1 LAIDAGESPAVVR
14 RDPLVQGG
22 WGLGAPLPGLDGDHF
37 NIRWSGYVSPD
48 VTGDYVFGGEFDDA
62 LSVRVN
68 GNLVYS
74 RSTPSTGVVDYTGA
88 VTVSLTAGSWVPI
101 QVDYGESVA
110 AAHVTLW
117 AKRLVAGGSAVETT
131 VPSWWL
137 RPDAPMLPKG
147 WQVSADLDGSTAYT
161 RAQVSTEQV
170 TIYDAMGTPSVWR
183 SNGSTYIAPPGED
196 SVLTRDSDAKLT
208 LHGED
213 GQTYVFNADGQL
225 AAVTSALDD
234 RAPAAPTYTWE
245 GTPARLTAI
254 TDPVSGTVLLR
265 PRYSGFVAAGQTG
278 DGCPATPPTG
288 TTAAPAGMLCGID
301 YLDGTASAF
310 WYTNDGPQVRQLTRI
325 VDPGGEITDLAYAAG
340 KLAEIRDPLAFDTVA
355 AGVRGDD
362 ATVRTEVAFDATG
375 RAASVTLPAPST
387 GAARPGASYVYASP
401 TTRVYAHGVT
411 METSF
416 AFGDSGDKAVVGDWD
431 GNGTTTIGV
440 FRNGTWY
447 LRNTNSAGAHDVTFG
462 FGTTGDLPVAGDW
475 DGNGTTTIGVFRP
488 SNATFYLR
496 NANSSGASSAII
508 AWGDLSDVPVVGDWD
523 GNGTTTIGVF
533 RPSTQVFYLRNT
545 NSAGPHDIAVN
556 YGTAGDTAVVG
567 DWDGNGTTTI
577 GVRRSGTT
585 WYLRNSNSAG
595 SADLTTSDVTA
606 GTTPLAGDWDGS
618 GSDTPGVFT
627 TNQFTLHN
635 QFHPTATVTYNATGQ
650 TQSTVDATGVT
661 TSSTWD
667 SADRPLTRTDPAGRV
682 TTLTYDRA
690 GRLEHTYGPSLPSVP
705 LASRAHT
712 QTSYDGGINGLAAT
726 FWDNDRLAGAPRLH
740 KTVTNLSAPGPTG
753 WGTGAADPILPADG
767 FSARF
772 SGEINFGTGGWY
784 GFRLNHD
791 DGARLWID
799 DTLIIDGWGTVGVS
813 TQAWDLTGGGIHR
826 IRVDYRDT
834 ISSAYLDLQ
843 WSPNN
848 TGVYTP
854 VPDTALTPRY
864 GLVTSTTVFDSG
876 GPSTMVTATAY
887 AEPHLG
893 LATSSTVDPAG
904 LALTSTT
911 TYEPH
916 ATVGSF
922 LRRTASTLPAGAG
935 SVNTYV
941 YYGASETADDPCSAP
956 VEAIVQAGRV
966 KTSTAA
972 DPDGAGPETAIVRE
986 QRYDEW
992 GRVVAARVGAEPW
1005 TCSTYDARGRVSSVV
1020 YPAFGGSPART
1031 VTMDH
1036 AVGGNPLVASVT
1048 DPAGTVTTTVDLLGR
1063 VVASTDVWN
1072 KTTTT
1077 SYDQQGRVTQ
1087 SVGPAGTLGYTYDP
1101 AGRVDTVRLDNLV
1114 VADPVY
1120 TSTGEVAS
1128 VGYPSGAGKTGNGT
1142 SLSSLSRDPAG
1153 RLSALVW
1160 SLSGGV
1166 TVTDAVSRSQ
1176 SGRVV
1181 DETIDGTD
1189 PYPTGPNFEYDTA
1202 GRLTTAR
1209 VPGHAY
1215 VYGFAAS
1222 GGCGVA
1228 TTAGANSNRTSVV
1241 VDGGPA
1247 VTYCY
1252 DHADRL
1258 TSTTATGYTGAIG
1271 YDGHGNTTTIAGE
1284 TRGYDSANRHL
1295 STTSGATTVTYT
1307 RDALDRIVARNDGTT
1322 TIKYT
1327 PGATL
1332 DAAGNLLE
1340 RTIPLPGGV
1349 LLTRRASSDVWS
1361 YPNIHGDII
1370 ATANASG
1377 TKQGATLHWG
1387 PNGET
1392 LTTIPDNAQGA
1403 FDHGWLGQHQRPLEH
1418 ETGLA
1423 NTIEMGA
1430 RQYDPTLGR
1439 FLQTD
1444 PIEGGSCNDYD
1455 YVCGDSVGGF
1465 DLDGTRMCVDRDC
1478 HMSFVGR
1485 KGSLGHRRYAGRLW
1499 TIRSIY
1505 WNERVF
1511 HSEEINNRHNRFLG
1525 RMAPRIISP
1534 PPGPNADVAEF
1545 LLRAVC
1551 GVASVG
1557 SVASIPGLLV
1567 GAGGKGGAF
1576 YLRMLGGGSFKGSAA
1591 VISKASGVA
1600 TVVSTA
1606 VDIGCRAGRA
1616 LG

>member
-1 LAIDAGESPAVVR
+1 
-14 RDPLVQGG
+14 
-22 WGLGAPLPGLDGDHF
+22 
-37 NIRWSGYVSPD
+37 
-48 VTGDYVFGGEFDDA
+48 
-62 LSVRVN
+62 
-68 GNLVYS
+68 
-74 RSTPSTGVVDYTGA
+74 
-88 VTVSLTAGSWVPI
+88 
-101 QVDYGESVA
+101 
-110 AAHVTLW
+110 
-117 AKRLVAGGSAVETT
+117 
-131 VPSWWL
+131 
-137 RPDAPMLPKG
+137 
-147 WQVSADLDGSTAYT
+147 
-161 RAQVSTEQV
+161 
-170 TIYDAMGTPSVWR
+170 
-183 SNGSTYIAPPGED
+183 
-196 SVLTRDSDAKLT
+196 
-208 LHGED
+208 
-213 GQTYVFNADGQL
+213 
-225 AAVTSALDD
+225 
-234 RAPAAPTYTWE
+234 
-245 GTPARLTAI
+245 
-254 TDPVSGTVLLR
+254 
-265 PRYSGFVAAGQTG
+265 
-278 DGCPATPPTG
+278 
-288 TTAAPAGMLCGID
+288 
-301 YLDGTASAF
+301 
-310 WYTNDGPQVRQLTRI
+310 
-325 VDPGGEITDLAYAAG
+325 
-340 KLAEIRDPLAFDTVA
+340 
-355 AGVRGDD
+355 
-362 ATVRTEVAFDATG
+362 
-375 RAASVTLPAPST
+375 
-387 GAARPGASYVYASP
+387 
-401 TTRVYAHGVT
+401 
-411 METSF
+411 
-416 AFGDSGDKAVVGDWD
+416 
-431 GNGTTTIGV
+431 
-440 FRNGTWY
+440 
-447 LRNTNSAGAHDVTFG
+447 
-462 FGTTGDLPVAGDW
+462 
-475 DGNGTTTIGVFRP
+475 
-488 SNATFYLR
+488 
-496 NANSSGASSAII
+496 
-508 AWGDLSDVPVVGDWD
+508 
-523 GNGTTTIGVF
+523 
-533 RPSTQVFYLRNT
+533 
-545 NSAGPHDIAVN
+545 
-556 YGTAGDTAVVG
+556 
-567 DWDGNGTTTI
+567 
-577 GVRRSGTT
+577 
-585 WYLRNSNSAG
+585 
-595 SADLTTSDVTA
+595 
-606 GTTPLAGDWDGS
+606 
-618 GSDTPGVFT
+618 
-627 TNQFTLHN
+627 
-635 QFHPTATVTYNATGQ
+635 
-650 TQSTVDATGVT
+650 
-661 TSSTWD
+661 
-667 SADRPLTRTDPAGRV
+667 
-682 TTLTYDRA
+682 
-690 GRLEHTYGPSLPSVP
+690 
-705 LASRAHT
+705 
-712 QTSYDGGINGLAAT
+712 
-726 FWDNDRLAGAPRLH
+726 
-740 KTVTNLSAPGPTG
+740 
-753 WGTGAADPILPADG
+753 
-767 FSARF
+767 
-772 SGEINFGTGGWY
+772 
-784 GFRLNHD
+784 
-791 DGARLWID
+791 
-799 DTLIIDGWGTVGVS
+799 
-813 TQAWDLTGGGIHR
+813 
-826 IRVDYRDT
+826 
-834 ISSAYLDLQ
+834 
-843 WSPNN
+843 
-848 TGVYTP
+848 
-854 VPDTALTPRY
+854 
-864 GLVTSTTVFDSG
+864 
-876 GPSTMVTATAY
+876 
-887 AEPHLG
+887 
-893 LATSSTVDPAG
+893 
-904 LALTSTT
+904 
-911 TYEPH
+911 
-916 ATVGSF
+916 
-922 LRRTASTLPAGAG
+922 
-935 SVNTYV
+935 VNTYV

-1439 FLQTD
+1439 FLEVD
-1444 PIEGGSCNDYD
+1444 PVEGGSANDYD
-1455 YVCGDSVGGF
+1455 YVAGDPLNRL
-1465 DLDGTRMCVDRDC
+1465 DLDGRLTKGMGSGRSWRDW
-1478 HMSFVGR
+1478 FRNQGIP
-1485 KGSLGHRRYAGRLW
+1485 RRYWYRGATSGARSPFREMVHGIGRWVGDHKVGL
-1499 TIRSIY
+1499 TKGGGYVVGVIGTVTLQPEVVAIGAAAVTLAEGMDDKPCRG
-1505 WNERVF
+1505 E
-1511 HSEEINNRHNRFLG
+1511 
-1525 RMAPRIISP
+1525 RMATSAVFTWLGFLVSVPTGEVSNAAGQWLAP
-1534 PPGPNADVAEF
+1534 LGPAGE
-1545 LLRAVC
+1545 LLHPTC
-1551 GVASVG
+1551 
-1557 SVASIPGLLV
+1557 
-1567 GAGGKGGAF
+1567 
-1576 YLRMLGGGSFKGSAA
+1576 
-1591 VISKASGVA
+1591 
-1600 TVVSTA
+1600 
-1606 VDIGCRAGRA
+1606 
-1616 LG
+1616 